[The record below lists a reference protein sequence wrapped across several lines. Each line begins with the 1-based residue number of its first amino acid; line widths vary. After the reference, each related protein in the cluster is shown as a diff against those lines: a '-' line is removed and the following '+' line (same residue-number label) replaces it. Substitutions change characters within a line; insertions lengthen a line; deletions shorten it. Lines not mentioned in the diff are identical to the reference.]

1 MSQCWMSLSWYD
13 LGLVNE
19 FFQLFSYKSYY
30 CSFEN
35 FLSNLDDCIS
45 ITLSLTLQCKNL
57 HSFLLFFQSDWQG
70 IKLWCWNC
78 HQGKCLH
85 YWAKK
90 IVWEWYILNLLRI
103 FIFFL
108 QYLFLI
114 LGVSSGRIFQAC
126 GVFSGEIRTTRLVSL
141 RKKDRM
147 FVTSVRTRVPWR
159 QLVPLP
165 AVPTK
170 NQIQNP
176 SSPNLNPAF
185 PPPPPPPCILSW
197 RRLIP
202 LPFPLKTKSQILT
215 HPPPKKPSEP
225 HLRRL

>member
-1 MSQCWMSLSWYD
+1 MLDEFIMVWLRISKWILPIVLIQVLLLFFWEF
-13 LGLVNE
+13 LV
-19 FFQLFSYKSYY
+19 QSGWL
-30 CSFEN
+30 
-35 FLSNLDDCIS
+35 CIS

-57 HSFLLFFQSDWQG
+57 HSFLLFFLSDWQG

-147 FVTSVRTRVPWR
+147 FVTSVRTFSVHILRYW
-159 QLVPLP
+159 QENLL
-165 AVPTK
+165 TIESLLNK
-170 NQIQNP
+170 
-176 SSPNLNPAF
+176 SSLLIF
-185 PPPPPPPCILSW
+185 SW
-197 RRLIP
+197 PHCLIP
-202 LPFPLKTKSQILT
+202 
-215 HPPPKKPSEP
+215 PS
-225 HLRRL
+225 LIGS

>member
-147 FVTSVRTRVPWR
+147 FVTSVRTLSV
-159 QLVPLP
+159 LF
-165 AVPTK
+165 
-170 NQIQNP
+170 
-176 SSPNLNPAF
+176 SF
-185 PPPPPPPCILSW
+185 YILRYW
-197 RRLIP
+197 QGEFAYNRE
-202 LPFPLKTKSQILT
+202 PLK
-215 HPPPKKPSEP
+215 
-225 HLRRL
+225 

>member
-1 MSQCWMSLSWYD
+1 MNSPNCSHTSLIIVLLRISCPIWMTLHFYHI
-13 LGLVNE
+13 
-19 FFQLFSYKSYY
+19 K
-30 CSFEN
+30 
-35 FLSNLDDCIS
+35 LD
-45 ITLSLTLQCKNL
+45 TKL
-57 HSFLLFFQSDWQG
+57 LLFFLSDWQG

-141 RKKDRM
+141 RKKDLM
-147 FVTSVRTRVPWR
+147 FVTSVRTFSVLFSFYILRYW
-159 QLVPLP
+159 QGEF
-165 AVPTK
+165 
-170 NQIQNP
+170 
-176 SSPNLNPAF
+176 PNN
-185 PPPPPPPCILSW
+185 
-197 RRLIP
+197 RE
-202 LPFPLKTKSQILT
+202 PLK
-215 HPPPKKPSEP
+215 
-225 HLRRL
+225 